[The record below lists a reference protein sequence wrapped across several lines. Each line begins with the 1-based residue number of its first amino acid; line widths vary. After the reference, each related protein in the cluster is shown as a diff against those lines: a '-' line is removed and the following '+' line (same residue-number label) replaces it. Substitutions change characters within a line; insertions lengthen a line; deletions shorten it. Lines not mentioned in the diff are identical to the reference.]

1 MNPDIKALIHK
12 AKKSL
17 EAAISLTKDQHFDFA
32 ASRAYFTMFYIAE
45 ALLAA
50 IGQSYSKHSAVIS
63 AFGREYAK
71 TGKLD
76 FKFHR
81 MLIDAQDFRN
91 IGDYGIEAHVSKDD
105 AKLICDWAQDFI
117 ESAEGFLLKGGINPL
132 SIPFL

>member
-1 MNPDIKALIHK
+1 MNPNIKALIHK

-17 EAAISLTKDQHFDFA
+17 GAAKSLIKEKHFDFA
-32 ASRAYFTMFYIAE
+32 ALRACFTMFYLAE

-76 FKFHR
+76 SKFHR
-81 MLIDAQDFRN
+81 WLIDAQDFRN
-91 IGDYGIEAHVSKDD
+91 IGDYGIEAHVSEDD
-105 AKLICDWAQDFI
+105 ANLVCNWAREFI
-117 ESAEGFLLKGGINPL
+117 ESAEDFLLKKGD
-132 SIPFL
+132 

>member
-17 EAAISLTKDQHFDFA
+17 EAAISLTKDQYFDFA

-45 ALLAA
+45 ALLVA

-76 FKFHR
+76 SKFHR
-81 MLIDAQDFRN
+81 WLIDAQDFRN
-91 IGDYGIEAHVSKDD
+91 IGDYGIEAHVSEDD
-105 AKLICDWAQDFI
+105 AKLVCDWAQDFI
-117 ESAEGFLLKGGINPL
+117 ESAEGFLLKGGD
-132 SIPFL
+132 